1 MKTTYTV
8 HAGAPYPPAIKV
20 SPLVDF
26 VLVANDG
33 GLPEVLLALTV
44 PARYKKGSRTRML
57 NQFKAEL
64 ETYARQLNGK
74 MNAKA
79 RQNLLAKLATERAV
93 QLNVEGLPKGPKKP
107 VQRPANFGADFG
119 NLSVG
124 ERQGSFTPSGRL
136 DGVW

>member
-44 PARYKKGSRTRML
+44 PARYEGGWRTRVL
-57 NQFKAEL
+57 NQFKTEL

-93 QLNVEGLPKGPKKP
+93 QLNVEGLPKRPKKP
-107 VQRPANFGADFG
+107 MHRPANFGADFG

-124 ERQGSFTPSGRL
+124 ERQGSFSPVGRIE
-136 DGVW
+136 GVW